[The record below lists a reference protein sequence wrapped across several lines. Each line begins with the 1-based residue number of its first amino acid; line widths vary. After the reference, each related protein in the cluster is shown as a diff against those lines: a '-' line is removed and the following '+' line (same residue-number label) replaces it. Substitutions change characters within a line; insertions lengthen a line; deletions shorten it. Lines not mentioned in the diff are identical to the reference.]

1 MEKISKIKGYDE
13 YGYEVMEFSLPTMD
27 FVTSHVQDFGRA
39 LASFGLNADQ
49 AAEAIARV
57 SEALSRLDVIESVID
72 YGIESKVGR
81 VEVETDLLKNR
92 SNRIERDVFLLR
104 EDLNDIRSALD
115 AKTEKPNQ
123 NSDLEIF
130 NQIEVNPFLPNFVDL
145 DSERPLWDFTVDF

>member
-57 SEALSRLDVIESVID
+57 SEALSRLDIIESVID
-72 YGIESKVGR
+72 CGIESKVGR

-130 NQIEVNPFLPNFVDL
+130 NQIVWDEHFLKFGPSNIFL
-145 DSERPLWDFTVDF
+145 D

>member
-1 MEKISKIKGYDE
+1 MS
-13 YGYEVMEFSLPTMD
+13 
-27 FVTSHVQDFGRA
+27 
-39 LASFGLNADQ
+39 ADQ

-92 SNRIERDVFLLR
+92 SNKIERDVSLLR

-115 AKTEKPNQ
+115 AKTENPNQ
-123 NSDLEIF
+123 NDDLEIF
-130 NQIEVNPFLPNFVDL
+130 NQIVWDEHFLKFGPSNIFL
-145 DSERPLWDFTVDF
+145 D